1 MEELKYKVEFETDPI
16 KPSELVSTEAIQ
28 ALVQLNQQIDEY
40 KAQLKDLESKE
51 KEQGQLTKDQAEQQ
65 QQLKLNLKAT
75 QDQYAR
81 INREIQNHTKA
92 ANENTN
98 TYQGL
103 VNENKRLMDAMRNL
117 SLDDTTGE
125 LQRLQE
131 QYNRNNDT
139 LKEFDA
145 KLGNHQRNV
154 GNYGSALSGLGGQLG
169 KLPGPIGAGA
179 TAFMGLNAT
188 MKANPYGAVIA
199 LVVEL
204 IGALSKFQ
212 PVVDFLSKS
221 MAILSNTFKFFIDKA
236 GGFLGLVEQTDQ
248 KLGDVIAKTAALAD
262 AEVKLRDAKRE
273 QIVAVAEQQKRIS
286 ELMLIEADRSKTD
299 AERLAAIKEIEKIQG
314 DAIKEKMDIAKE
326 ELRIAE
332 QNAELNHSDAATLEN
347 IAKLRAEVLNL
358 ETQSNNFLK
367 EIITKRTELE
377 NKEQAEKERLEKE
390 AEDRR
395 KKAADQQKRRNDEIA
410 AQSKKLRD
418 EAELL
423 DKDQFEVQR
432 ILAERQF
439 QENVKLLKQGTDAY
453 NDALR
458 IRDAAFKKI
467 EADQQKIKEENDKK
481 EVERAQQQAQKLMA
495 LDALRTQTQTDIA
508 LSKLQEQNNLVLAE
522 EMRKQMRIQEL
533 QKMFEDAGLN
543 AYQAN
548 LRAEEQA
555 TLEYISKIDAARKQ
569 QAENQKKSAE
579 EQLELERNITTQKI
593 DLASQAA
600 NSVISIGKSI
610 FGETKALA
618 VAQAIIDTL
627 GAAVSVMRDTKG
639 PLWVRLL
646 SAAAITAQGF
656 ANVKKI
662 LSTKPGGGSAS
673 GGGGMAG
680 ARPSMSSTAVTPA
693 GSLVSQ
699 DFARASIAGQVATDA
714 TSRNM
719 ADRPVQVMANVDRRG
734 LAIAVREGERSIRTQ
749 QFDYK

>member
-16 KPSELVSTEAIQ
+16 KPSELVAPETIQ

-75 QDQYAR
+75 QDQYSR
-81 INREIQNHTKA
+81 INREIKNFTGA
-92 ANENTN
+92 ANENIN

-117 SLDDTTGE
+117 PLDATTGE
-125 LQRLQE
+125 LERLQA
-131 QYNRNNDT
+131 QYNKNNDT

-154 GNYGSALSGLGGQLG
+154 GNYKSALSGLGGQLG
-169 KLPGPIGAGA
+169 GLPGPIGQSA
-179 TAFMGLNAT
+179 TAFMGFNTAL
-188 MKANPYGAVIA
+188 KANPIGAVVG
-199 LVVEL
+199 LVVQL
-204 IGALSKFQ
+204 IGALSKMQ
-212 PVVDFLSKS
+212 PVMDVLNKAFSVITDS
-221 MAILSNTFKFFIDKA
+221 IGFFVQKV
-236 GGFLGLVEQTDQ
+236 GGFLGLVEQTDDT
-248 KLGDVIAKTAALAD
+248 LGSVIAKSQAIAD
-262 AEVKLRDAKRE
+262 AEVKIRDAKRA
-273 QIVAVAEQQKRIS
+273 QIVDIAKINKEIAKQRLIVADTTKSEQ
-286 ELMLIEADRSKTD
+286 
-299 AERLAAIKEIEKIQG
+299 ERLAAAEKVSALEEKKLETNIKLAQEEL
-314 DAIKEKMDIAKE
+314 DVAKEKLALDK
-326 ELRIAE
+326 
-332 QNAELNHSDAATLEN
+332 NN
-347 IAKLRAEVLNL
+347 IALKDEVAAKSAAL
-358 ETQSNNFLK
+358 
-367 EIITKRTELE
+367 
-377 NKEQAEKERLEKE
+377 EQAETDSLNFKRELVGQTGALQNAIAAEQKKNDDE
-390 AEDRR
+390 AAARR
-395 KKAADQQKRRNDEIA
+395 KKAAEDEKKRLEEEKAAIESLAAARRDIDEKSLQDLEKSRQELLPLADTLIGDIDIED
-410 AQSKKLRD
+410 SKGKFALV
-418 EAELL
+418 AELL
-423 DKDQFEVQR
+423 
-432 ILAERQF
+432 
-439 QENVKLLKQGTDAY
+439 N
-453 NDALR
+453 
-458 IRDAAFKKI
+458 
-467 EADQQKIKEENDKK
+467 
-481 EVERAQQQAQKLMA
+481 
-495 LDALRTQTQTDIA
+495 
-508 LSKLQEQNNLVLAE
+508 
-522 EMRKQMRIQEL
+522 QEL
-533 QKMFEDAGLN
+533 TSQTIARLEEEGKLVEAAELKKQYRISELSALFQANGMNE
-543 AYQAN
+543 YQAF
-548 LRAEEQA
+548 LAAKEQA
-555 TLEYISKIDAARKQ
+555 DLEYEQSLKDAKQ
-569 QAENQKKSAE
+569 RELDLEKS
-579 EQLELERNITTQKI
+579 ITTQKI

-680 ARPSMSSTAVTPA
+680 ARPAMSSTAVTPA